1 MNKKEIL
8 EGCDA
13 QSVPSPFVK
22 YEVVVQAQQTPGIVM
37 LENYEQLK
45 EGITNGVSYYSNFE
59 YTLDNYQLALKH
71 RDELKHVKY
80 VLEKTKREIVKSYNA
95 PLKTVERRIDELI
108 NLIKNPFKKIDT
120 FIKQNEK
127 ESKKYEILEFAKACM
142 ISKGLIGHLENILN
156 SPSFFEEKWLNSSC
170 SRSTWRSAV
179 LNKIQNAVT
188 DVRHILSLKSDNVI
202 SILAHYY
209 QTLSIDRVNEFID
222 SLQQAS
228 KFTTN
233 QDNNNAFNNIEYID
247 EKEIKAEENSEGFHA
262 ETRSDSEILKCVAN
276 SINPYTGEVITGIDE
291 ALKGRLLAII
301 NNIKVAHQPTDELFE
316 RLRAFSKEKAEEEGV
331 AYWKILRK
339 KTIYS
344 LCTLLPVSKEELDTK
359 KVLLR
364 AEIKEKYGEEIT
376 QIIKDYISSDENRC
390 FDGVNETKPKVTMG
404 ASMIGKPWS
413 EDEEAELMVE
423 FNEGLS
429 ISKIAKLHN
438 RNSGG
443 IRARLKKLGLIK

>member
-22 YEVVVQAQQTPGIVM
+22 YEVVVQAQQTPGVVM

-170 SRSTWRSAV
+170 SRS
-179 LNKIQNAVT
+179 
-188 DVRHILSLKSDNVI
+188 
-202 SILAHYY
+202 
-209 QTLSIDRVNEFID
+209 
-222 SLQQAS
+222 
-228 KFTTN
+228 
-233 QDNNNAFNNIEYID
+233 
-247 EKEIKAEENSEGFHA
+247 
-262 ETRSDSEILKCVAN
+262 
-276 SINPYTGEVITGIDE
+276 
-291 ALKGRLLAII
+291 
-301 NNIKVAHQPTDELFE
+301 
-316 RLRAFSKEKAEEEGV
+316 
-331 AYWKILRK
+331 
-339 KTIYS
+339 
-344 LCTLLPVSKEELDTK
+344 
-359 KVLLR
+359 
-364 AEIKEKYGEEIT
+364 
-376 QIIKDYISSDENRC
+376 ISS
-390 FDGVNETKPKVTMG
+390 
-404 ASMIGKPWS
+404 
-413 EDEEAELMVE
+413 
-423 FNEGLS
+423 
-429 ISKIAKLHN
+429 
-438 RNSGG
+438 
-443 IRARLKKLGLIK
+443 

>member
-1 MNKKEIL
+1 MKMNKKEIL

-13 QSVPSPFVK
+13 QLVPSPFVK
-22 YEVVVQAQQTPGIVM
+22 YEVVVQAQQTPGVVM

-170 SRSTWRSAV
+170 SRSIWRSAV

-209 QTLSIDRVNEFID
+209 QTLSIDSVNEFID

-228 KFTTN
+228 IFTTN
-233 QDNNNAFNNIEYID
+233 QDNNNAFNDIEYID
-247 EKEIKAEENSEGFHA
+247 EKEIKVEENSEGFNA
-262 ETRSDSEILKCVAN
+262 ETRSDSEILKCVAKN
-276 SINPYTGEVITGIDE
+276 FMTH
-291 ALKGRLLAII
+291 L
-301 NNIKVAHQPTDELFE
+301 Q
-316 RLRAFSKEKAEEEGV
+316 
-331 AYWKILRK
+331 
-339 KTIYS
+339 
-344 LCTLLPVSKEELDTK
+344 
-359 KVLLR
+359 
-364 AEIKEKYGEEIT
+364 
-376 QIIKDYISSDENRC
+376 QIILI
-390 FDGVNETKPKVTMG
+390 PKF
-404 ASMIGKPWS
+404 
-413 EDEEAELMVE
+413 L
-423 FNEGLS
+423 L
-429 ISKIAKLHN
+429 
-438 RNSGG
+438 
-443 IRARLKKLGLIK
+443 